1 MFGDVRAYNA
11 YAMNGGKS
19 YGDITIYGDGDIYG
33 ISGYVAATNAVS
45 PFFGS
50 EVVGNINLYQ
60 QGNKDVYGMAVSKDD
75 IPGAGAGD
83 NNLASWFAFNAYSSG
98 GIQLPEISISAMT
111 VMAMLM
117 ECMADSSCLTL

>member
-1 MFGDVRAYNA
+1 MFVLKTKEKLTAIFIFYIGAAGTSYGVFGDVRAYNA

-60 QGNKDVYGMAVSKDD
+60 QGNKDVGEGQDDGHRKAHADAVGDGGGD
-75 IPGAGAGD
+75 GQGGAHA
-83 NNLASWFAFNAYSSG
+83 
-98 GIQLPEISISAMT
+98 
-111 VMAMLM
+111 
-117 ECMADSSCLTL
+117 